1 MGSKEI
7 YKEIKLKLNE
17 FLRNDN
23 FETAKGSFPA
33 WTKKI
38 ENKYLTFWFQ
48 CARQGGQLTI
58 DFQYANTPE
67 PGSGKWNERKRVFGL
82 LDKDVEK
89 FKGFTRGDSFTK
101 DDFWFEV
108 KSLKDVE
115 KITDWFKKNL
125 NSLEEKMVRGGK
137 NETET
142 V

>member
-1 MGSKEI
+1 MSSKEI
-7 YKEIKLKLNE
+7 CKEIKLKLNE

-38 ENKYLTFWFQ
+38 NDKYLTVWFQ
-48 CARQGGQLTI
+48 SARQGGQLTI
-58 DFQYANTPE
+58 EFQCTNTPE
-67 PGSGKWNERKRVFGL
+67 PGSGKWNERKRFYGL
-82 LDKDVEK
+82 LDRRSEK
-89 FKGFTRGDSFTK
+89 LHGFSQGSLSTK

-125 NSLEEKMVRGGK
+125 NSLEEKMVKGGE